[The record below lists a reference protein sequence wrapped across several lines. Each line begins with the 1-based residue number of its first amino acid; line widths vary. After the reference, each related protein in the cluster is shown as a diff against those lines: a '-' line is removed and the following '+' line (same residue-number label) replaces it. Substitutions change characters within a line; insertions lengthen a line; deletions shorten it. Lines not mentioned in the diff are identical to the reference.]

1 MTDTIQY
8 SDIETERT
16 GFEIAVIGMA
26 ARFPGADNIKTYW
39 ENLKNGV
46 ESITHFTDEELEQAG
61 IDPDLIRSPNYVK
74 AKGFLEKPEYFDA
87 SFFGYTPREAELM
100 DPQIRL
106 YHEVAYEALDDAGYA
121 NESYNG
127 LIGNYAGASANHFWQ
142 HLPVLYDNAQTNHTA
157 WLLNDKDFLA
167 TRVSFNLNLTGPSYT
182 VDTAC
187 STSLVLID
195 LACKGLLIGSCD
207 IALAGAISLSLPHKK
222 GYLYTEGTINSPD
235 GHCRPFD
242 ADAQGTLEGDGVG
255 IVVLKR
261 LEDAIADGDT
271 IHAVIKGSATN
282 NDGARKVD
290 YTAPSVEGQAEVIKA
305 AHYMAEVEP
314 ESIGYI
320 EAHGTGTK
328 LGDPIEIE
336 GLKVAFNTEKKGF
349 CHIGSAK
356 SNLGHLNTAAGVA
369 GFIKAVLTVRE
380 GLIPPT
386 LHYKTPN
393 PKIDFA
399 NSPFVI
405 NTQLIPWTE
414 AKPRRAGVSSFGIGG
429 TNAHV
434 VLEEAPE
441 DISSSPS
448 EEAQLFVLSAKTTS
462 ALERMSADL
471 ADHLIENPTLN
482 LADAAYTLQM
492 GRRTFPYKRAVVA
505 SSSVSMA
512 AALTDLA
519 KSKIAHT
526 KEEGESPVVFLF
538 SGQGSQYVNMARGL
552 YEQEPVFRGAL
563 DSCFKLVRPY
573 VDFNLK
579 EYLFPPLPI
588 EQDVLR
594 LNQTEVA
601 QVAIFAVEYAL
612 AQYLMN
618 LGIRPQVM
626 IGHSIGEF
634 TAACISGVMSLEDT
648 LKLVAWRGKLM
659 QQMIPGAMTAVQ
671 LTEQEIRP
679 LLGNDI
685 GLAAVNGPN
694 MCVVSGSF
702 EAVDAFEQTV
712 QKHGHLCTRL
722 HTSHAF
728 HSHMMEPMLT
738 LFEQKVREVTFH
750 APQIPYLSNV
760 TGVEITEADVKD
772 SRYWI
777 RHLRETVRFADGME
791 HLLAMEKAVFIEVGA
806 GNTLTTLLRKHPAK
820 SSEHKFLNMV
830 RHPQDAA
837 TDREHL
843 LSVIG
848 AMFTAGLCV
857 DWANFYREQKRRRIP
872 LPTYPF
878 ERQYFWKHALEL
890 LEMKNDGQVIQI
902 PGSIPRRKQL
912 ENWFYLPTWLQ
923 NPIAEETLEEPKTWL
938 LLLDRG
944 GLGTRL
950 ENELKSRGH
959 EVFTAFS
966 HDELKTHLET
976 VKPQK
981 IVHAWALDPL
991 PNVQEAQERGF
1002 YSLLRL
1008 VQKFASAPLDIYVLS
1023 SGLHNVAGETVMEA
1037 GKATLLGLLKV
1048 IGQEHPFQKV
1058 RSIDVSVPMA
1068 GSWQEQKLLIQLL
1081 KEFTT
1086 TNVFNPVVAY
1096 RGGQRFVQSFIPLKL
1111 EDQQSLPFHAEG
1123 VYFLTGGYGG
1133 VGLSLAEYIA
1143 KTAGKGVKIA
1153 LFGRSEPSEEQME
1166 KIKRL
1171 REQGAEILCLLGDV
1185 TNEAELAVAI
1195 SQTEE
1200 QFGVLHGVIHA
1211 AGITK
1216 GSSIAS
1222 IDSINETEVETQFA
1236 PKIYGTLVLERVL
1249 RGRELDFVV
1258 LTSSV
1263 SSILGGLGYA
1273 GYAAANAFLDSFAK
1287 QQSQL
1292 TSTRWIS
1299 VAWDGWQI
1307 GTKSQREVFTS
1318 DDKRMIAQDEGG
1330 DALGRILV
1338 QKELSQVVVSTEELQ
1353 ARLNRWVH
1361 FNTTEKEQKSDIVFA
1376 RPELTTSYL
1385 APANEIEHQL
1395 CEIWQNFFGL
1405 EQVGVHDNFFELG
1418 ASSIDMIQITKQL
1431 TSILGQEVPVL
1442 TLFTYPTI
1450 RALVDHLVTYNSIE
1464 KASEEENEWLDQ
1476 QKKGR
1481 DKRKRRRQ
1489 ASEVEFSE

>member
-1 MTDTIQY
+1 MTDTLY
-8 SDIETERT
+8 HADNETDRT

-26 ARFPGADNIKTYW
+26 ARFPGADNVTIYW

-61 IDPDLIRSPNYVK
+61 VDPDLIRSPRYVK
-74 AKGFLEKPEYFDA
+74 AKGFLEKTEWFDA

-100 DPQIRL
+100 EPQIRL
-106 YHEVAYEALDDAGYA
+106 YHEVAYEALENAGYA
-121 NESYNG
+121 SELYNG
-127 LIGNYAGASANHFWQ
+127 LIGNYAGAAVNHFW
-142 HLPVLYDNAQTNHTA
+142 HRLPVLSDDAQANHTA

-195 LACKGLLIGSCD
+195 LACKGLLTGGCD
-207 IALAGAISLSLPHKK
+207 IALAGGISLSLPHKK
-222 GYLYTEGTINSPD
+222 GYLYTEGMINSPD

-320 EAHGTGTK
+320 EAHGTGTAI
-328 LGDPIEIE
+328 GDPIEIE
-336 GLKVAFNTEKKGF
+336 GLKVAFDTKQIGF
-349 CHIGSAK
+349 CRIGSAK

-369 GFIKAVLTVRE
+369 GFIKAVLTVRD

-386 LHYKTPN
+386 LHYKAPN
-393 PKIDFA
+393 PKIDFT

-405 NTQLIPWTE
+405 NTALTPWTG
-414 AKPRRAGVSSFGIGG
+414 ATPRRAGVSSFGIGG

-434 VLEEAPE
+434 VLEEAPR
-441 DISSSPS
+441 DISSSPTG
-448 EEAQLFVLSAKTTS
+448 AAWLFLLSAKTAT
-462 ALERMSADL
+462 ALEAMSADL
-471 ADHLIENPTLN
+471 AAYLRENPTLN
-482 LADAAYTLQM
+482 LADAAYTLQV
-492 GRRTFPYKRAVVA
+492 GRRTFAHKRAVVA
-505 SSSVSMA
+505 SNALDMA
-512 AALTDLA
+512 AALTDPL
-519 KSKIAHT
+519 KSQTFHT
-526 KEEGESPVVFLF
+526 KESGESPVVFLF

-552 YEQEPVFRGAL
+552 YEQEPVFRDAL

-573 VDFNLK
+573 VDFDLK
-579 EYLFPPLPI
+579 ERFFPSVPS
-588 EQDVLR
+588 EQDALR
-594 LNQTEVA
+594 LNQTEAA

-612 AQYLMN
+612 AQYLLS

-634 TAACISGVMSLEDT
+634 TAACLSGVISPEDT

-659 QQMIPGAMTAVQ
+659 QSMAPGAMTAVQ
-671 LTEQEIRP
+671 LPEEDIRP
-679 LLGNDI
+679 LLSADLA
-685 GLAAVNGPN
+685 LAAVNSPG

-702 EAVDAFEQTV
+702 DAVDAFERTLQAA
-712 QKHGHLCTRL
+712 GHSSTRL

-728 HSHMMEPMLT
+728 HSPMMEPMLAQ
-738 LFEQKVREVTFH
+738 FEQKVREVTFH

-772 SRYWI
+772 SRYWV
-777 RHLRETVRFADGME
+777 RHLRETVRFSDGIGR
-791 HLLAMEKAVFIEVGA
+791 LLTMEKAVFIELGA
-806 GNTLTTLLRKHPAK
+806 GNTLVTLLRKHPAK
-820 SSEHKFLNMV
+820 RSEHTVLNII

-837 TDREHL
+837 SDREHL
-843 LSVIG
+843 LSKIG
-848 AMFTAGLCV
+848 VLYAAGLRLE
-857 DWANFYREQKRRRIP
+857 WSYLYGEQKRRRIP

-878 ERQYFWKHALEL
+878 ERQYFWKHAQEL
-890 LEMKNDGQVIQI
+890 LDMQKNGQVIPL
-902 PGSIPRRKQL
+902 PGSTSKRKKL
-912 ENWFYLPTWLQ
+912 ADWFYLPAWLQ
-923 NPIAEETLEEPKTWL
+923 NPLVEETSEEPKTWL

-944 GLGTRL
+944 GLATRL
-950 ENELKSRGH
+950 TIELKSRGH

-966 HDELKTHLET
+966 HDELTTHLQT

-981 IVHAWALDPL
+981 IVHAWTLDSL

-1008 VQKFASAPLDIYVLS
+1008 VKALDSSPLDIYVLS
-1023 SGLHNVAGETVMEA
+1023 SGLHDVAGETAVEA

-1048 IGQEHPFQKV
+1048 IGQEYPFLKV
-1058 RSIDVSVPMA
+1058 RSVDVTVPMA
-1068 GSWQEQKLLIQLL
+1068 GGWQERQLL
-1081 KEFTT
+1081 DQLITEFTT
-1086 TNVFNPVVAY
+1086 KAFDPVVAY
-1096 RGGQRFVQSFIPLKL
+1096 RGGQRLLQSFTPRRLDNQQNLPLR
-1111 EDQQSLPFHAEG
+1111 ANG
-1123 VYFLTGGYGG
+1123 VYLLTGGFGG
-1133 VGLSLAEYIA
+1133 VGLALTECIA
-1143 KTAGKGVKIA
+1143 KSVGKGVK
-1153 LFGRSEPSEEQME
+1153 LVLLGRSAPSDEQLE
-1166 KIKRL
+1166 RIKQLQRH
-1171 REQGAEILCLLGDV
+1171 GAEILCLQADV
-1185 TNEAELAVAI
+1185 ANGAELASAI
-1195 SQTEE
+1195 DQTEE
-1200 QFGVLHGVIHA
+1200 HFGALHGVIHA

-1216 GSSIAS
+1216 GTSITA
-1222 IDSINETEVETQFA
+1222 IDSITETEVETQFA
-1236 PKIYGTLVLERVL
+1236 PKVYGTLALEQAL

-1258 LTSSV
+1258 LTSSL

-1273 GYAAANAFLDSFAK
+1273 GYAAANAFLDTFAK

-1292 TSTRWIS
+1292 TPTRWIS
-1299 VAWDGWQI
+1299 VAWDGWRI
-1307 GTKSQREVFTS
+1307 ATKPQREVFTS
-1318 DDKRMIAQDEGG
+1318 DDLMMIAPDEGG

-1338 QKELSQVVVSTEELQ
+1338 QQGLTQVVVSTEELQ
-1353 ARLNRWVH
+1353 PRLNRWVN
-1361 FNTTEKEQKSDIVFA
+1361 FSDKDKKQETGVVFA

-1385 APANEIEHQL
+1385 APANQIEQQL
-1395 CEIWQNFFGL
+1395 CEIWQNYLGL
-1405 EQVGVHDNFFELG
+1405 GQVGVHDNFFELG
-1418 ASSIDMIQITKQL
+1418 TSSIDMVQISKQL
-1431 TSILGQEVPVL
+1431 PAVLGQEVPVL
-1442 TLFTYPTI
+1442 TLFKYSTI
-1450 RALVDHLVTYNSIE
+1450 RALVDHLVTQNGTE
-1464 KASEEENEWLDQ
+1464 TVSEEENDWLDE

-1481 DKRKRRRQ
+1481 ENRKRRRQ
-1489 ASEVEFSE
+1489 AREVEFSE

>member
-1 MTDTIQY
+1 MTDTLNY
-8 SDIETERT
+8 SDLETERT

-26 ARFPGADNIKTYW
+26 ARFPGAENIATYW

-46 ESITHFTDEELEQAG
+46 ESITHFTDKELELAG
-61 IDPDLIRSPNYVK
+61 VDHDLIRSPRYVK
-74 AKGFLEKPEYFDA
+74 AKGFLETTEYFDA
-87 SFFGYTPREAELM
+87 SFFDYTPREAELM
-100 DPQIRL
+100 EPQMRL
-106 YHEVAYEALDDAGYA
+106 YHEVAYEALEDAGYA
-121 NESYNG
+121 SESYNG
-127 LIGNYAGASANHFWQ
+127 LIGNYAGASVNHFW
-142 HLPVLYDNAQTNHTA
+142 HGLPVLYDNEQTNHTA
-157 WLLNDKDFLA
+157 LLLNDKDFLA

-195 LACKGLLIGSCD
+195 LACKSLLTGGCD

-222 GYLYTEGTINSPD
+222 GYLYTEGGINSPD

-320 EAHGTGTK
+320 EAHGTGTV

-369 GFIKAVLTVRE
+369 GFIKAVLTVRD

-393 PKIDFA
+393 PKIDFT
-399 NSPFVI
+399 NSPFMV
-405 NTQLIPWTE
+405 NTKLIPWTGST
-414 AKPRRAGVSSFGIGG
+414 PRRAGVSSFGIGG

-434 VLEEAPE
+434 VLEEAPQ
-441 DISSSPS
+441 DISSSS
-448 EEAQLFVLSAKTTS
+448 SKEDQLFVLSAKTAS
-462 ALERMSADL
+462 ALERLSTNL
-471 ADHLIENPTLN
+471 ATYLIENPTLN

-492 GRRTFPYKRAVVA
+492 GRGTFAYKRAVVA
-505 SSSVSMA
+505 SNVHSMA
-512 AALTDLA
+512 SSLICPV
-519 KSKIAHT
+519 KSRTVHT

-552 YEQEPVFRGAL
+552 YEQEPAFRAAL
-563 DSCFKLVRPY
+563 DSCFKLVLPY
-573 VDFNLK
+573 VDFDLK
-579 EYLFPPLPI
+579 ERLYPSVPI
-588 EQDVLR
+588 EQDVHQ

-612 AQYLMN
+612 AQYLLS

-634 TAACISGVMSLEDT
+634 TAACLSGVMSLEDT

-659 QQMIPGAMTAVQ
+659 QRMAQGAMTAVQ
-671 LTEQEIRP
+671 LTEEEIHP
-679 LLGNDI
+679 LLGADLE
-685 GLAAVNGPN
+685 LAAVNSPD

-702 EAVDAFEQTV
+702 EAVDAFERVMQTY
-712 QKHGHLCTRL
+712 GHPCTRL
-722 HTSHAF
+722 RTSHAF
-728 HSHMMEPMLT
+728 HSQMMEPMLA

-760 TGVEITEADVKD
+760 TGGEITEADVKD
-772 SRYWI
+772 SSYWV
-777 RHLRETVRFADGME
+777 RHLRETVRFGDGVD
-791 HLLAMEKAVFIEVGA
+791 HLLIMEKAIFIEVGA

-820 SSEHKFLNMV
+820 RPEHIFLNMI

-837 TDREHL
+837 SDRKHL
-843 LSVIG
+843 LSIIG
-848 AMFTAGLCV
+848 VMFTAGLRLE
-857 DWANFYREQKRRRIP
+857 WANLYREQNRRRIT

-890 LEMKNDGQVIQI
+890 LDIKNNSKVIQP
-902 PGSIPRRKQL
+902 PGNIMKRKQL
-912 ENWFYLPTWLQ
+912 RNWFYLPTWIQ
-923 NPIAEETLEEPKTWL
+923 NPIAEETLKEPKTWL
-938 LLLDRG
+938 FLLGRG
-944 GLGTRL
+944 GLATRL
-950 ENELKSRGH
+950 ANELKSRGH
-959 EVFTAFS
+959 EVFTAYS
-966 HDELKTHLET
+966 HDELKNHLQT

-981 IVHAWALDPL
+981 IVHAWMLEALPS
-991 PNVQEAQERGF
+991 VREAQERGF
-1002 YSLLRL
+1002 YSLLSL
-1008 VQKFASAPLDIYVLS
+1008 AKLFDSATIDIYVLS
-1023 SGLHNVAGETVMEA
+1023 SGLHDVAGETVVEA

-1058 RSIDVSVPMA
+1058 RSFDVSVPLA
-1068 GSWQEQKLLIQLL
+1068 DSWQEQKLLIQLL
-1081 KEFTT
+1081 AEFTT
-1086 TNVFNPVVAY
+1086 NAFDPVVAY
-1096 RGGQRFVQSFIPLKL
+1096 RGGKRFVQLFTPLEL
-1111 EDQQSLPFHAEG
+1111 DDQQNLPLRADG

-1133 VGLSLAEYIA
+1133 VGLALTEYIT
-1143 KTAGKGVKIA
+1143 KSVGEGVKIA
-1153 LFGRSEPSEEQME
+1153 LLGRSVPNDEQME
-1166 KIKRL
+1166 RIKQL
-1171 REQGAEILCLLGDV
+1171 QEHGAEILCLQGDV
-1185 TNEAELAVAI
+1185 TNGVELAAAI
-1195 SQTEE
+1195 SQTKE
-1200 QFGVLHGVIHA
+1200 QFGALNGVIHA

-1216 GSSIAS
+1216 GSSIS
-1222 IDSINETEVETQFA
+1222 VIDSITETEVETQFA
-1236 PKIYGTLVLERVL
+1236 PKVYGTLVLEQVL
-1249 RGRELDFVV
+1249 RGHELDFVV
-1258 LTSSV
+1258 LTSSL
-1263 SSILGGLGYA
+1263 SSVLGGLGYA
-1273 GYAAANAFLDSFAK
+1273 GYAAANAFLDAFSK
-1287 QQSQL
+1287 QQSQI
-1292 TSTRWIS
+1292 TPTRWIS
-1299 VAWDGWQI
+1299 VAWDGWRI
-1307 GTKSQREVFTS
+1307 PTKSQREVFMS
-1318 DDKRMIAQDEGG
+1318 DDQMMITPDEGG
-1330 DALGRILV
+1330 DALRRILV
-1338 QKELSQVVVSTEELQ
+1338 QQELTQVLVSTEELQ
-1353 ARLNRWVH
+1353 TRLNRWVH
-1361 FNTTEKEQKSDIVFA
+1361 FNTAEKEQQSGIVFA

-1385 APANEIEHQL
+1385 APANQIEHQL

-1418 ASSIDMIQITKQL
+1418 ASSIDLIQITKQL
-1431 TSILGQEVPVL
+1431 PSVLGQEVPVL
-1442 TLFTYPTI
+1442 TLFTHPTI
-1450 RALVDHLVTYNSIE
+1450 RTLVDHLVTQDST
-1464 KASEEENEWLDQ
+1464 KTVSEEEIEWLDQ

-1481 DKRKRRRQ
+1481 DKRKRRRH
-1489 ASEVEFSE
+1489 ASEVAFSE